1 MVFDFVFQEEVVQKS
16 QFIDWLVDKL
26 QQAGWVYE
34 TADRPRDLFIFTSTG
49 EDGQQNI
56 RLQIKDYYRTSS
68 ANRFQTGTT
77 GTIGIRTF
85 HTYTPATT
93 TTGAG
98 SIVPNATYQEP
109 RLCSDV
115 SPQNNIHVN
124 YHINKDR
131 MILAT
136 ESGNTTTNSASCFF
150 AAGKLYNLHDINA
163 DSATHVIVSHSQFDP
178 EFAGRGFIKGQGV
191 ETNMTTHSWVTFPNL
206 VKSSGNITMSELV
219 VRNNLVGLTFMV
231 ENIFHVNFYGKEP
244 QAYYN
249 GTIIQDAE
257 GRVYKLLSNPS
268 SYAKTADFKFFAI
281 RVG

>member
-68 ANRFQTGTT
+68 AYRFQTGTN
-77 GTIGIRTF
+77 GVIGIRTF

-98 SIVPNATYQEP
+98 SIVPNATYEET
-109 RLCSDV
+109 RICTDL
-115 SPQNNIHVN
+115 SPENNITVN

-131 MILAT
+131 IIMAT

-163 DSATHVIVSHSQFDP
+163 DSATHVIVSHSQFDLNLP
-178 EFAGRGFIKGQGV
+178 V
-191 ETNMTTHSWVTFPNL
+191 EDS
-206 VKSSGNITMSELV
+206 
-219 VRNNLVGLTFMV
+219 
-231 ENIFHVNFYGKEP
+231 
-244 QAYYN
+244 
-249 GTIIQDAE
+249 
-257 GRVYKLLSNPS
+257 
-268 SYAKTADFKFFAI
+268 
-281 RVG
+281 